1 MRTVRVTAKTVEAAV
16 EDGIKQLGIS
26 REEAIVH
33 VVEQPSGGLFGLIH
47 KKPAVVDVSAVDEPE
62 AEETPEAP
70 KAGETPAEAPK
81 AEETKEE
88 PAKEGTEEA
97 AEAPAEAA
105 EESKEPE
112 ETESKENEEKPA
124 HKEGR
129 EEAPF
134 NAEEQE
140 QTAEEAKKFLENVFK
155 GMHLNVTMEK

>member
-70 KAGETPAEAPK
+70 KAGEKPCFAASNTIPK
-81 AEETKEE
+81 HI
-88 PAKEGTEEA
+88 AKETISNVSL
-97 AEAPAEAA
+97 PI
-105 EESKEPE
+105 
-112 ETESKENEEKPA
+112 
-124 HKEGR
+124 HLR
-129 EEAPF
+129 ERFRKIGIRYIPTT
-134 NAEEQE
+134 NQRIRKN
-140 QTAEEAKKFLENVFK
+140 TNLPI
-155 GMHLNVTMEK
+155 L